1 MSTAWR
7 IAVDT
12 RRCIGTS
19 ICAGTA
25 PEHFRLVDGLST
37 PLADV
42 VAPAEVILDAADS
55 CPGRQSRSTTPPTIG
70 CSRPRSDPNTPY
82 SWLPVT

>member
-55 CPGRQSRSTTPPTIG
+55 CPGEAITVHDATDNRLLAPQE
-70 CSRPRSDPNTPY
+70 
-82 SWLPVT
+82 

>member
-7 IAVDT
+7 IGVDA

-25 PEHFRLVDGLST
+25 PEHFHLVGGLSE

-42 VAPAEVILDAADS
+42 VEPADVVLDAADS
-55 CPGRQSRSTTPPTIG
+55 CPVEAITVRDATDDRLIAPEE
-70 CSRPRSDPNTPY
+70 
-82 SWLPVT
+82 

>member
-1 MSTAWR
+1 VSTAWR

-55 CPGRQSRSTTPPTIG
+55 CPVEAITVHDATDNRLLAPQE
-70 CSRPRSDPNTPY
+70 
-82 SWLPVT
+82 

>member
-7 IAVDT
+7 IGVDA

-25 PEHFRLVDGLST
+25 PEHFRLVGGLSE
-37 PLADV
+37 PLAEV

-55 CPGRQSRSTTPPTIG
+55 CPMEAITVRDATDDRLIAPE
-70 CSRPRSDPNTPY
+70 D
-82 SWLPVT
+82 

>member
-1 MSTAWR
+1 MSTPWR
-7 IAVDT
+7 IGVDA

-25 PEHFRLVDGLST
+25 PEHFRLVGGLST

-42 VAPAEVILDAADS
+42 AAPAEAILAAADS
-55 CPGRQSRSTTPPTIG
+55 CPVEAITVRDATDGRLIAPQE
-70 CSRPRSDPNTPY
+70 
-82 SWLPVT
+82 

>member
-7 IAVDT
+7 IGVDS

-25 PEHFRLVDGLST
+25 PEHFRLVDGLSA

-42 VAPAEVILDAADS
+42 VAPAEVIIDAADS
-55 CPGRQSRSTTPPTIG
+55 CPVEAITVRDAADDRLIAPEE
-70 CSRPRSDPNTPY
+70 
-82 SWLPVT
+82 

>member
-7 IAVDT
+7 IGVDT
-12 RRCIGTS
+12 HRCIGTS

-42 VAPAEVILDAADS
+42 VAPDDVILDAADS
-55 CPGRQSRSTTPPTIG
+55 CPVEAITVRDTTDDRLIAPQ
-70 CSRPRSDPNTPY
+70 D
-82 SWLPVT
+82 

>member
-7 IAVDT
+7 IGVDS

-25 PEHFRLVDGLST
+25 PEHFHLVGDRSA

-42 VAPAEVILDAADS
+42 VAPADVILDAADS
-55 CPGRQSRSTTPPTIG
+55 CPVEAITVRDAADERLIAPQ
-70 CSRPRSDPNTPY
+70 D
-82 SWLPVT
+82 

>member
-1 MSTAWR
+1 MSSAWR
-7 IAVDT
+7 IDVDA

-25 PEHFRLVDGLST
+25 PEHFRLVGGLSA

-55 CPGRQSRSTTPPTIG
+55 CPVEAITVHDTTDDRLIAPQE
-70 CSRPRSDPNTPY
+70 
-82 SWLPVT
+82 

>member
-7 IAVDT
+7 IGVDAG
-12 RRCIGTS
+12 RCIGTS

-25 PEHFRLVDGLST
+25 PEYFRLVGGLSA

-42 VAPAEVILDAADS
+42 VDPAEVVLDAADS
-55 CPGRQSRSTTPPTIG
+55 CPVEAITVRDATDDRLLAPGE
-70 CSRPRSDPNTPY
+70 
-82 SWLPVT
+82 

>member
-55 CPGRQSRSTTPPTIG
+55 CPVEAITVHDATDNRLLAPQE
-70 CSRPRSDPNTPY
+70 
-82 SWLPVT
+82 

>member
-1 MSTAWR
+1 VSTAWR
-7 IAVDT
+7 IGVDS
-12 RRCIGTS
+12 RRCTGAS

-25 PEHFRLVDGLST
+25 PEHFRMVGSLSA

-55 CPGRQSRSTTPPTIG
+55 CPVEAITVRDATDDRLIAPQ
-70 CSRPRSDPNTPY
+70 D
-82 SWLPVT
+82 

>member
-7 IAVDT
+7 VGVDS

-25 PEHFRLVDGLST
+25 PEHFHLVDGRSA

-42 VAPAEVILDAADS
+42 VAPAEVVLDAADS
-55 CPGRQSRSTTPPTIG
+55 CPVEAITVRDATDGRLIAPQE
-70 CSRPRSDPNTPY
+70 
-82 SWLPVT
+82 

>member
-7 IAVDT
+7 LGVDS

-25 PEHFRLVDGLST
+25 PEHFRLVGGLSE

-42 VAPAEVILDAADS
+42 VAPADVVLDAADS
-55 CPGRQSRSTTPPTIG
+55 CPVEAITVRDATDDRLIAPEE
-70 CSRPRSDPNTPY
+70 
-82 SWLPVT
+82 

>member
-7 IAVDT
+7 IGVDAG
-12 RRCIGTS
+12 RCIGTG

-25 PEHFRLVDGLST
+25 PEHFRLVDGNSA

-42 VAPAEVILDAADS
+42 VVPADVLLDAADS
-55 CPGRQSRSTTPPTIG
+55 CPVEAITVRDA
-70 CSRPRSDPNTPY
+70 SDDRLIAPED
-82 SWLPVT
+82 

>member
-7 IAVDT
+7 IGVDE

-25 PEHFRLVDGLST
+25 PEHFRLVDGVST
-37 PLADV
+37 PLTDV
-42 VAPAEVILDAADS
+42 VAPSEVILAAADS
-55 CPGRQSRSTTPPTIG
+55 CPVEAITVRDTTDDRLIAPQE
-70 CSRPRSDPNTPY
+70 
-82 SWLPVT
+82 

>member
-7 IAVDT
+7 IGVDT
-12 RRCIGTS
+12 SRCIGTS

-25 PEHFRLVDGLST
+25 PEHFRLVGGLSA

-42 VAPAEVILDAADS
+42 VAPADVILDAADS
-55 CPGRQSRSTTPPTIG
+55 CPVEAITVHDAADDQLIAPQE
-70 CSRPRSDPNTPY
+70 
-82 SWLPVT
+82 

>member
-7 IAVDT
+7 IGVDA

-25 PEHFRLVDGLST
+25 PEHFRLVGGLSA

-42 VAPAEVILDAADS
+42 VAPTEVILAAADS
-55 CPGRQSRSTTPPTIG
+55 CPVEAITVRDATDGRLIAPQE
-70 CSRPRSDPNTPY
+70 
-82 SWLPVT
+82 

>member
-7 IAVDT
+7 IGVDT
-12 RRCIGTS
+12 SRCIGTS

-25 PEHFRLVDGLST
+25 PEHFRLVGGLSA

-42 VAPAEVILDAADS
+42 VAPADVILDAADS
-55 CPGRQSRSTTPPTIG
+55 CPVEAITVHDA
-70 CSRPRSDPNTPY
+70 SDDRLIAPQE
-82 SWLPVT
+82 

>member
-7 IAVDT
+7 IGVDE

-42 VAPAEVILDAADS
+42 VAPAEIILDAADS
-55 CPGRQSRSTTPPTIG
+55 CPVEAITVRDTTDDRLIAPQE
-70 CSRPRSDPNTPY
+70 
-82 SWLPVT
+82 

>member
-1 MSTAWR
+1 MSATWR
-7 IAVDT
+7 IGVDS

-25 PEHFRLVDGLST
+25 PEHFHLVGGLSV

-42 VAPAEVILDAADS
+42 VAPAEVVLDAADS
-55 CPGRQSRSTTPPTIG
+55 CPVEAITVRDATDDRLIAPQE
-70 CSRPRSDPNTPY
+70 
-82 SWLPVT
+82 

>member
-1 MSTAWR
+1 MSTTWR
-7 IAVDT
+7 VGVDSG
-12 RRCIGTS
+12 RCIGTS

-42 VAPAEVILDAADS
+42 VTPADVILDAADS
-55 CPGRQSRSTTPPTIG
+55 CPVEAITVHDADDRLIAPQE
-70 CSRPRSDPNTPY
+70 
-82 SWLPVT
+82 